1 MEFAPSA
8 LEAHPREHDAETV
21 YAHARV
27 VASGG
32 ARRRLV
38 PRERRASDAD
48 DDDARGTASWT
59 MATTTRAIVASVSA
73 SVSARAREPLFAGH
87 SETGRQRCGS
97 EQRSVSISRST
108 CVNTDAKPMQQQN
121 DFLLATCK
129 TLESSHEPS
138 GPSRAL
144 NVTRV
149 RRGDV

>member
-1 MEFAPSA
+1 MEFEPSA

-27 VASGG
+27 VARGG

-73 SVSARAREPLFAGH
+73 SVSRARERER
-87 SETGRQRCGS
+87 ETRVD
-97 EQRSVSISRST
+97 EDSVSGRL
-108 CVNTDAKPMQQQN
+108 DAR
-121 DFLLATCK
+121 
-129 TLESSHEPS
+129 ERE
-138 GPSRAL
+138 RE
-144 NVTRV
+144 TRV
-149 RRGDV
+149 SRRGSWDEATRAW

>member
-27 VASGG
+27 VARGG

-73 SVSARAREPLFAGH
+73 RRCRRARERER
-87 SETGRQRCGS
+87 ETRVD
-97 EQRSVSISRST
+97 EDSVSGRL
-108 CVNTDAKPMQQQN
+108 DAR
-121 DFLLATCK
+121 
-129 TLESSHEPS
+129 ERE
-138 GPSRAL
+138 RE
-144 NVTRV
+144 TRV
-149 RRGDV
+149 SRRGSWDEATRAW